1 MLQVSWSCEVEPAA
15 PILGCQRSLSPHA
28 TAVARVIAQLAVSL
42 SRVGAAARGF
52 GAATALGSQVG
63 KERGSTP
70 ALMLRMYGCSFVP
83 QRALAVLLRLMLRTG
98 KRDLSVG
105 SECSRCSITSVNL

>member
-42 SRVGAAARGF
+42 SRV
-52 GAATALGSQVG
+52 
-63 KERGSTP
+63 E
-70 ALMLRMYGCSFVP
+70 GCSRVWGGHGTGVTGREGER
-83 QRALAVLLRLMLRTG
+83 QHAGTDASYVWLLLRPPARIGGASAVDVTDG
-98 KRDLSVG
+98 EAG
-105 SECSRCSITSVNL
+105 P